1 MYFINVS
8 TKWWDSYGDDFL
20 ELKIFAIR
28 ILSLTYSSSGCESN
42 WSTFGIVR
50 QNDFGILSLS
60 WEFSIKISTTLSIL
74 KKEKIV
80 FLKNEWVG
88 IRYVKLEDKR
98 ENT

>member
-8 TKWWDSYGDDFL
+8 TKWWDSYGDDFF

-28 ILSLTYSSSGCESN
+28 ILSLKYSSPGCESN

-50 QNDFGILSLS
+50 PNDFDIVSS
-60 WEFSIKISTTLSIL
+60 RWEFSIKIGTTLSTL

-80 FLKNEWVG
+80 
-88 IRYVKLEDKR
+88 
-98 ENT
+98 